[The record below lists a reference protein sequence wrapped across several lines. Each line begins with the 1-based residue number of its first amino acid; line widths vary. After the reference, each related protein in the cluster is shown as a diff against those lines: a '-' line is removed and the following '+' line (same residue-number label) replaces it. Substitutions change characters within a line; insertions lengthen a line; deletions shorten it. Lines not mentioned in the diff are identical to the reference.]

1 MMMKFRQIFL
11 LVSLV
16 ILVFAFAPETHA
28 QDGGLVGS
36 VKIQGNKR
44 VDDSTIL
51 YYIKTRKG
59 EPLSRNQ
66 IRKDIEQIY
75 NLGQFKDIRVETQ
88 GGLDGLEVVFIV
100 EEIPSIGD
108 VVLRGNDK
116 LSDDEIREKLAL
128 KRGTT
133 FQEYM
138 IQEAK
143 EAIKLLYHEKGFFFV
158 ETSIDTKKSAD
169 NLTNI
174 NIRIREGEK
183 VRIKNIRFVGNKS
196 LVADDLKEQME
207 TKAETWFSFLDD
219 SGIYKKD
226 ILKLDMFR
234 LEGFYHDNGYIRVRV
249 LEPKIGINKKDK
261 EINIIVPIEEGPQ
274 YRVRKISAQ
283 PDETLTEEE
292 ILKAIKIKV
301 KDVYNVSG
309 VRADIL
315 NITELYSQRGY
326 AYADVNPV
334 TKINDDSRTV
344 DLSVAIDKGRKVY
357 VGEISLLGNTR
368 TLDNVIRRE
377 FRLKEGEVFDSEK
390 LKRSKQRINNLQF
403 FEDVKIDTRR
413 GRDSDLIDIVTTVT
427 ERPTGSVSV
436 GAGFSS
442 VENFIFTAGIS
453 QDNFLGR
460 GQKVVFSTS
469 LSSLKSDFNLS
480 LTDPR
485 IFDTEILAGI
495 DAFNRKSDFISFSS
509 RNTGGGLRFGKAI
522 TEYDW
527 VGLNYRFED
536 VEITDVDPGQETS
549 HLKNEK
555 RITSRISPT
564 FIRDTRDN
572 FLNPSTGWRH
582 VVRFDLAGGVFG
594 GTNFHKMSYETSY
607 YRPLIGKLVG
617 MLHGQ
622 IAWADG
628 YGDDKL
634 PSFERYFLGGP
645 SSLRG
650 YTIRDVGPRDIAG
663 DPIGGN
669 QSLLINAELQYP
681 FTKGFRGFVFYDRG
695 NVYGGGPDI
704 RTTTTTWDLVEM
716 RDSIGAGVRFLSPFG
731 PVGFAYGLK
740 LDQADGENPG
750 EFHFS
755 AGSAF

>member
-1 MMMKFRQIFL
+1 MMKFRQIFL
-11 LVSLV
+11 LISLV

-582 VVRFDLAGGVFG
+582 VVRFDLAGGVLG
-594 GTNFHKMSYETSY
+594 GASFHKMSYETSY

-704 RTTTTTWDLVEM
+704 RTTTTTWDLLEM